1 MWFQSPKIA
10 PFEQGERK
18 VFKGPRPEGS
28 REQGETKENS
38 AGPGTVGAGGGV
50 GALSAAVQ
58 EPRGLLSLLRGPL
71 SRRGGAAWK
80 KLGDSLTTSQPT
92 LHSHP
97 RTAQRPQSHC
107 DAPTL
112 RGENGALSGPAR
124 HPKTKQSLRGVR
136 GRRTSIVA
144 SGDDTKREKGHLPQ
158 GLRNSGVRI
167 QHLSVLGF
175 SSAPPS
181 RQPYEVVKTRPCSR
195 MRKLRH
201 KGQSHPTG

>member
-28 REQGETKENS
+28 REQGETKESS
-38 AGPGTVGAGGGV
+38 AGPGTVGVGV
-50 GALSAAVQ
+50 GASVPPSRSPGDFYLCCGVRSAD
-58 EPRGLLSLLRGPL
+58 
-71 SRRGGAAWK
+71 RGGAAWK

-107 DAPTL
+107 DAPAL
-112 RGENGALSGPAR
+112 RGEDGALSGPAR

-136 GRRTSIVA
+136 GRRASIVA
-144 SGDDTKREKGHLPQ
+144 SGDDTKREKGQLPQ
-158 GLRNSGVRI
+158 GLRNSGVSI
-167 QHLSVLGF
+167 QHLSVLSF

-181 RQPYEVVKTRPCSR
+181 RQPYEVVKTRPSSR

-201 KGQSHPTG
+201 KCQSHPTG